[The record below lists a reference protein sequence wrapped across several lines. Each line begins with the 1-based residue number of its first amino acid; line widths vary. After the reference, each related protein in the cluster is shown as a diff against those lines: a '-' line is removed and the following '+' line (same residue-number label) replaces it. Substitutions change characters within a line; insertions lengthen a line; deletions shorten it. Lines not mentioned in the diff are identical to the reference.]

1 MLNRLFKSRP
11 AKAAGEA
18 LYAAAARQA
27 RSPGF
32 YLSKGVPDT
41 REGRFEL
48 YSLHVILLL
57 DRLKGQGEQA
67 DETAQILIETYI
79 RGLDDAFRELGVGD
93 TAVAKRVKKLA
104 EAFYG
109 RAKALQDAFAALPAT
124 DELRDVV
131 ARTVFEENAGAPD
144 ALTAYLVAARDSL
157 SRHPLDPLLKG
168 DVTWEVQP

>member
-1 MLNRLFKSRP
+1 MLHRLFKPRP

-27 RSPGF
+27 RSPAF
-32 YLSKGVPDT
+32 YAVMGVPDT

-57 DRLKGQGEQA
+57 DRLKGEGPQA

-109 RAKALQDAFAALPAT
+109 RAKAWQEAMALLPEQA
-124 DELRDVV
+124 ELEAVV
-131 ARTVFEENAGAPD
+131 ARTVFEGAEGDAKALTGYLVTTRD
-144 ALTAYLVAARDSL
+144 ALSRQSL
-157 SRHPLDPLLKG
+157 DRLLAG
-168 DVTWEVQP
+168 DVTWEEAR